1 MKYRPSQYAQA
12 LWAALIGKSEA
23 EQKKIVGRFVEL
35 LVRHR
40 VIGKAHAISAAY
52 EKLALQKRGERL
64 VQIETATP
72 ASEKLKQ
79 EIRTALGKNIHI
91 EERVNPQMLGGV
103 KMLIDDE
110 ILIDAS
116 VGRQIKNLFIKKLSS
131 SSF

>member
-1 MKYRPSQYAQA
+1 MKYRSSQYAQA
-12 LWAALIGKSEA
+12 LYVATEGKSEA
-23 EQKKIVGRFVEL
+23 EQKKIIKRFVEL

-79 EIRTALGKNIHI
+79 EIRTVLGKNIYI
-91 EERVNPQMLGGV
+91 KERVNPQVLGGV
-103 KMLIDDE
+103 KMLVDDE

-116 VGRQIKNLFIKKLSS
+116 VKRQLERMF
-131 SSF
+131 

>member
-1 MKYRPSQYAQA
+1 MKYRVSQYAQA
-12 LWAALIGKSEA
+12 LHAALIGKSEA
-23 EQKKIVGRFVEL
+23 EQKKIIVRFVEL

-40 VIGKAHAISAAY
+40 VIGKAHAICAVY

-64 VQIETATP
+64 VQIETASP
-72 ASEKLKQ
+72 ASETLKQ
-79 EIRTALGKNIHI
+79 QIYTVLGKNIHI
-91 EERVNPQMLGGV
+91 EERVNSQVLGGV

-116 VGRQIKNLFIKKLSS
+116 AKGQIENLFIKKP